1 MAKKDRK
8 SANNAG
14 VFVKF
19 LLLAAVIAIGWGTF
33 TQTEKWIKG
42 SQYFSIREIY
52 YDPSLE
58 FLKTSFLP
66 SLKGENLYSL
76 DLKRVQRKLQ
86 GQYPELT
93 NLRLLKR
100 FPDRLLVMA
109 QKRVAFAKLAV
120 RNKQVSVDKLG
131 SVLSLNANSLELPL
145 VGGKNF
151 SGLEP
156 QIGATVKGP
165 EFKAAMK
172 IIDEFRNNA
181 DLENYHLARV
191 DMENISEINF
201 FISKKLLAA
210 RDPLLAQDP
219 ALKLKE
225 FPKEGLRII
234 IDTDNIPD
242 KINMLGIVLAQTKG
256 ELEGVKYIDLRFKDA
271 LLGKK

>member
-1 MAKKDRK
+1 MGKKDKNSFGSWIYIR
-8 SANNAG
+8 A
-14 VFVKF
+14 F
-19 LLLAAVIAIGWGTF
+19 LLGLVILVGWGTF
-33 TQTEKWIKG
+33 SQTEKWLKTSG
-42 SQYFSIREIY
+42 YFRIREIY

-58 FLKTSFLP
+58 FLKSSFLP
-66 SLKGENLYSL
+66 SLKGENLYAL

-120 RNKQVSVDKLG
+120 RNWQVSVDKLG
-131 SVLSLNANSLELPL
+131 SILSMSANSLELPL

-151 SGLEP
+151 STLEP
-156 QIGATVKGP
+156 QIGATVKGQ
-165 EFKAAMK
+165 EFKAAIK

-191 DMENISEINF
+191 EMENISEINF

-210 RDPLLAQDP
+210 KDPMLAQDP

-256 ELEGVKYIDLRFKDA
+256 EMEGVKYIDLRFKDA